1 MSKSLWLIFDYCLC
15 NLLSKTEA
23 NVNVHLNQEDYELK
37 EATKLSRAAEM
48 IISIWVQH

>member
-23 NVNVHLNQEDYELK
+23 NVNVHLNQDYELK
-37 EATKLSRAAEM
+37 EAKKLSRAAEM
-48 IISIWVQH
+48 IIMIWVQH